1 MTSPSSF
8 FCLKDLSLSTHWSSL
23 TSGSTHSYKENK
35 LMRTYANQVSQ
46 VFSMWAETIKAQG
59 RIKNRLRFQFF
70 VLQMNIYQYMYKT
83 CLIYALGEKCHV
95 DRDSLLDYAL

>member
-1 MTSPSSF
+1 M
-8 FCLKDLSLSTHWSSL
+8 
-23 TSGSTHSYKENK
+23 
-35 LMRTYANQVSQ
+35 
-46 VFSMWAETIKAQG
+46 KAQG